1 MYFIVGLGN
10 PGLQYENTR
19 HNVGFMTID
28 YLANKY
34 DIDVRKLKF
43 KSLYGQG
50 KISGHKVMLIKP
62 QTYMNNSGEAIRE
75 LKNFYK
81 FDIDKLIVIYDDIDI
96 DFGTI
101 RIRKKGSAGSHNGMK
116 SIIYQIQDDQFPRIK
131 VSIGKK
137 PEKWDLAN
145 FVLSG
150 FSQEEVGVLEDEIRL
165 AAEGIE
171 IILKEDIDKAM
182 NRCNSVKLVKE
193 DNEYINWKI
202 N

>member
-1 MYFIVGLGN
+1 MYYIVGLGN

-28 YLANKY
+28 YLARKY

-50 KISGHKVMLIKP
+50 EISGHKVMLVKP
-62 QTYMNNSGEAIRE
+62 QTYMNNSGEAVRE

-81 FDIDKLIVIYDDIDI
+81 FDSDKLIVIYDDIDI

-116 SIIYQIQDDQFPRIK
+116 SIIYQIQDNQFPRIK
-131 VSIGKK
+131 ISIGKK
-137 PEKWDLAN
+137 PEQWDLAN

-150 FSQEEVGVLEDEIRL
+150 FTKDEVKVLEDEIRL
-165 AAEGIE
+165 AAEAIE
-171 IILKEDIDKAM
+171 IILGENIDKAM
-182 NRCNSVKLVKE
+182 NKCNSIKLVQ
-193 DNEYINWKI
+193 DSNE
-202 N
+202 

>member
-1 MYFIVGLGN
+1 MYYIVGLGN

-34 DIDVRKLKF
+34 DIDVRKSKF

-50 KISGHKVMLIKP
+50 EISGHKVMLIKP
-62 QTYMNNSGEAIRE
+62 QTYMNNSGEAVRE
-75 LKNFYK
+75 LRNFYK

-150 FSQEEVGVLEDEIRL
+150 FSKEEAEILEDEIRI
-165 AAEGIE
+165 AAEAIE
-171 IILKEDIDKAM
+171 IILKDDVDKAM
-182 NRCNSVKLVKE
+182 NKCNSIKLLKE
-193 DNEYINWKI
+193 DNE
-202 N
+202 

>member
-1 MYFIVGLGN
+1 MYYIVGLGN

-28 YLANKY
+28 YLARKY

-50 KISGHKVMLIKP
+50 EISGHKVMLIKP
-62 QTYMNNSGEAIRE
+62 QTYMNNSGEAVRE
-75 LKNFYK
+75 LRNFYK
-81 FDIDKLIVIYDDIDI
+81 FDSDKLIVIYDDIDI

-137 PEKWDLAN
+137 PDQWDLAN

-150 FSQEEVGVLEDEIRL
+150 FTKDEVKVLEDEIRL
-165 AAEGIE
+165 AVDAIE
-171 IILKEDIDKAM
+171 IILSENIDKAM
-182 NRCNSVKLVKE
+182 NKCNSVKLVQNN
-193 DNEYINWKI
+193 NE
-202 N
+202 

>member
-1 MYFIVGLGN
+1 MYYIVGLGN

-34 DIDVRKLKF
+34 NIDVRKLKF

-50 KISGHKVMLIKP
+50 EISGNKVMLIKP
-62 QTYMNNSGEAIRE
+62 QTYMNNSGEAVRE
-75 LKNFYK
+75 LRNFYK

-96 DFGTI
+96 DFGTV

-116 SIIYQIQDDQFPRIK
+116 SIIYQIQDDKFPRIK

-150 FSQEEVGVLEDEIRL
+150 FSKDEVSILEDEIRL
-165 AAEGIE
+165 AAKGIE
-171 IILKEDIDKAM
+171 IILKEDIDMAM
-182 NRCNSVKLVKE
+182 NKCNSVKLVE
-193 DNEYINWKI
+193 NNNE
-202 N
+202 

>member
-1 MYFIVGLGN
+1 MYYIVGLGN

-34 DIDVRKLKF
+34 NIDVRKLKF

-50 KISGHKVMLIKP
+50 EISGHKVMLIKP
-62 QTYMNNSGEAIRE
+62 QTYMNNSGEAVRE
-75 LKNFYK
+75 LRNFYK

-96 DFGTI
+96 DFGTV

-116 SIIYQIQDDQFPRIK
+116 SIIYQIQDDKFPRIK

-150 FSQEEVGVLEDEIRL
+150 FSKEEVSILEDEIRL
-165 AAEGIE
+165 AAKGIE
-171 IILKEDIDKAM
+171 IILKEDIDMAM
-182 NRCNSVKLVKE
+182 NKCNSVKLVE
-193 DNEYINWKI
+193 NNNE
-202 N
+202 

>member
-1 MYFIVGLGN
+1 MYYIVGLGN

-34 DIDVRKLKF
+34 DIDVRKSKF

-50 KISGHKVMLIKP
+50 EISGHKVMLIKP
-62 QTYMNNSGEAIRE
+62 QTYMNNSGEAVREIR
-75 LKNFYK
+75 NFYK

-150 FSQEEVGVLEDEIRL
+150 FSKEEAEILEDEIRI
-165 AAEGIE
+165 AAEGVE
-171 IILKEDIDKAM
+171 IILKDDVDKAM
-182 NRCNSVKLVKE
+182 NKCNSIKLLKE
-193 DNEYINWKI
+193 DNE
-202 N
+202 

>member
-1 MYFIVGLGN
+1 MYYIVGLGN

-50 KISGHKVMLIKP
+50 EISGHKVMLIKP

-193 DNEYINWKI
+193 DNE
-202 N
+202 

>member
-34 DIDVRKLKF
+34 DIDVRKSKF

-50 KISGHKVMLIKP
+50 EISGHKVVLIKP
-62 QTYMNNSGEAIRE
+62 QTYMNNSGEAVRE
-75 LKNFYK
+75 LINFYK

-150 FSQEEVGVLEDEIRL
+150 FSKEEVKILEDEIRL
-165 AAEGIE
+165 AVEGIE
-171 IILKEDIDKAM
+171 IILEEDIDKAM
-182 NRCNSVKLVKE
+182 NKCNSVKLVKE
-193 DNEYINWKI
+193 
-202 N
+202 

>member
-50 KISGHKVMLIKP
+50 EISGHKVMLIKP
-62 QTYMNNSGEAIRE
+62 QTYMNNSGEAVRE
-75 LKNFYK
+75 LINFYK

-137 PEKWDLAN
+137 PERWDLAK

-171 IILKEDIDKAM
+171 IILKDDIDKAM
-182 NRCNSVKLVKE
+182 NKCNSIKLVKE
-193 DNEYINWKI
+193 DNE
-202 N
+202 

>member
-34 DIDVRKLKF
+34 NIDVRKLKF

-50 KISGHKVMLIKP
+50 EISGHKVMLIKP
-62 QTYMNNSGEAIRE
+62 QTYMNNSGEAVRE
-75 LKNFYK
+75 LRNFYK
-81 FDIDKLIVIYDDIDI
+81 FDIDKLIVIYDDTDI
-96 DFGTI
+96 DFGTV

-116 SIIYQIQDDQFPRIK
+116 SIIYQIQDDKFPRIK

-137 PEKWDLAN
+137 TEKWDLAN

-150 FSQEEVGVLEDEIRL
+150 FSKEEVSILEDEIRL
-165 AAEGIE
+165 AAKGIE
-171 IILKEDIDKAM
+171 IILKEDIDMAM
-182 NRCNSVKLVKE
+182 NKCNSVKLVE
-193 DNEYINWKI
+193 NNNE
-202 N
+202 